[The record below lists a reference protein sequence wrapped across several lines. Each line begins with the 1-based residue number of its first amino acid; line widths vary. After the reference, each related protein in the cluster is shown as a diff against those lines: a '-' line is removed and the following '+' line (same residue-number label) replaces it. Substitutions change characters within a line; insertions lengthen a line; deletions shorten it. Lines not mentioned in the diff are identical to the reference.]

1 MYKEQYLWEKQYF
14 SKRFY
19 NIAWFPHGIKTEN
32 MAISEEIR
40 NCFSDLI
47 KLVATNQSLKKM
59 FQEEIISKF
68 EEKLEEQMNWID
80 KLEGKLELEGEIG
93 LQKTSDRLEIKCDN
107 NEQYSRCTSIR
118 IHGIEVPENKSIDN
132 IMVVVKSCQE
142 KVNVPFEQDNID
154 CAHRVGKKY
163 TDENTA
169 KKVQSII
176 VKFKSWKPCKEF
188 NDARPIN
195 FC

>member
-1 MYKEQYLWEKQYF
+1 
-14 SKRFY
+14 
-19 NIAWFPHGIKTEN
+19 
-32 MAISEEIR
+32 
-40 NCFSDLI
+40 
-47 KLVATNQSLKKM
+47 
-59 FQEEIISKF
+59 
-68 EEKLEEQMNWID
+68 
-80 KLEGKLELEGEIG
+80 
-93 LQKTSDRLEIKCDN
+93 
-107 NEQYSRCTSIR
+107 
-118 IHGIEVPENKSIDN
+118 
-132 IMVVVKSCQE
+132 MVVVKSCQE

-176 VKFKSWKPCKEF
+176 VKFKSWKPRKEF